1 MNQPS
6 EKIYAVLTGDIVGS
20 SKLER
25 QDREKLLGV
34 MHKASQ
40 EIRAFWSDAVPMDI
54 DIFRGDSWQ
63 MLIEKPEHAL
73 EIAVYFRA
81 YLKSTMQNRKLDSRI
96 VIATGTVDFIGNR
109 VSESDGQAF
118 RDSGKALEKMP
129 RGVYL
134 RYISDQNQASL
145 MDAAFRLLDAII
157 KGWTAKQAL
166 AVTGAIQGLTQEKIA
181 KLWNP
186 PISQPTVLKHLD
198 SSGWFAIEN
207 VLKSWKQFFI

>member
-1 MNQPS
+1 MNQS
-6 EKIYAVLTGDIVGS
+6 YDKIYAVLTGDIVGS

-129 RGVYL
+129 RAVYF

-166 AVTGAIQGLTQEKIA
+166 AVTGALQGLTQEKIA

-186 PISQPTVLKHLD
+186 PISQPAVLKHLD
-198 SSGWFAIEN
+198 SSGWFAIET
-207 VLKSWKQFFI
+207 VFKSWKQHII